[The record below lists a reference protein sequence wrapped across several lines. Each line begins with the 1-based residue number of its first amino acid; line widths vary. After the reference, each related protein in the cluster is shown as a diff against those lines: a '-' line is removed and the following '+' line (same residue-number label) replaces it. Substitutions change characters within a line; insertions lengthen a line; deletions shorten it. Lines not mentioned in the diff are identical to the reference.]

1 MEHHYTDTH
10 RINFHGNGA
19 KLFRV
24 YILNILLTI
33 LTLGL
38 YYPWAKAALLRYL
51 YQETEFKESRFA
63 FHGTGREMFIGFIK
77 ALGILFIIY
86 ALLIAAVLSKNSLI
100 LITGFLVFYFLL
112 FLLIPIA
119 IHGSLRYRASRS
131 SWRGIHFGYR
141 GDRNEL
147 VRLFFTGGLLTICTF
162 GIYFFWLII
171 KLRKYIFQNLRFG
184 NLRFSF
190 EGEGSAY
197 LMLHLKGYFL
207 TIITLGI
214 YVFWYIRDLFNYYI
228 DNIRLYQDHRVLKF
242 RSTATAGGYFKLIIV
257 NFLIIILTLG
267 LGTPWAI
274 VRAFEFITGN
284 VIIEGALDADAIRQT
299 EENYTDA
306 TGEDLADIIDIGLV

>member
-1 MEHHYTDTH
+1 MEQHYTDTH
-10 RINFHGNGA
+10 KFSFYGKGPE
-19 KLFRV
+19 LFRI

-38 YYPWAKAALLRYL
+38 YYPWAKAALLQYL
-51 YQETEFKESRFA
+51 YQETEFKDSRFA

-77 ALGILFIIY
+77 ALGILFVLYGLLFAAALTKNITVIISG
-86 ALLIAAVLSKNSLI
+86 V
-100 LITGFLVFYFLL
+100 LVFWILL

-119 IHGSLRYRASRS
+119 IHSAFRYRASRS

-141 GDRNEL
+141 GDQNEL
-147 VRLFFTGGLLTICTF
+147 IKLFFTGGLLTICTF
-162 GIYFFWLII
+162 GIYFFWFII
-171 KLRKYIFQNLRFG
+171 QLRKYIFQNLRFG
-184 NLRFSF
+184 SLRFSY

-207 TIITLGI
+207 TIITLGV
-214 YVFWYIRDLFNYYI
+214 YVFWYIKDLFNYYI
-228 DNIRLYQDHRVLKF
+228 DNIRLYQDHQVLKF
-242 RSTATAGGYFKLIIV
+242 RSTATAGGYFRLLMI

-274 VRAFEFITGN
+274 VRVFKFIATHI
-284 VIIEGALDADAIRQT
+284 VIEGTLDADTIRQT